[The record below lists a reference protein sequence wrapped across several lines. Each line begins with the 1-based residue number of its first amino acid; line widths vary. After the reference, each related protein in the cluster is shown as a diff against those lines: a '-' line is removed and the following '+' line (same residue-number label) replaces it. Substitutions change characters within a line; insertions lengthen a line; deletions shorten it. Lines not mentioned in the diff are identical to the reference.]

1 MKNFPFTYKLDNGK
15 EVKLWYSRSVAVGLF
30 LFSKDKNGKWYVLAC
45 QRGSGAESEIGK
57 WNCPGGFIDFDESIY
72 KAAVRECFEETGI
85 IEYVENIHIA
95 GIQSNFFESNRQT
108 ISIRFYCV
116 SEKDV
121 EELNTKISFLHNE
134 KNECKCIKFIP
145 LDEIFN
151 YEWAFNHSACIIDI
165 FHHYIKKQRII
176 DRIKLAFRIICGL
189 EPARGEDHL
198 EFK

>member
-30 LFSKDKNGKWYVLAC
+30 LFAKDKNGKWYVLAC
-45 QRGSGAESEIGK
+45 QRGTDAGSEVDK
-57 WNCPGGFIDFDESIY
+57 WNCPGGFIDFNESIY
-72 KAAVRECFEETGI
+72 KATVRECFEETGVT
-85 IEYVENIHIA
+85 EYVKNLHLA
-95 GIQSNFFESNRQT
+95 GIQSDFFESERQT

-116 SEKDV
+116 SNMHV
-121 EELNTKISFLHNE
+121 EDLKMQFSFLHNE
-134 KNECKCIKFIP
+134 KNECKNIRFIP
-145 LDEIFN
+145 IDEIFN
-151 YEWAFNHSACIIDI
+151 YDWAFNHSKCIIDI

-176 DRIKLAFRIICGL
+176 DRLKLAFKIICGL